1 MKKSVLSIGAVL
13 LMGGLGSAHAVY
25 YFGAGSAFTHL
36 VTGEVAAD
44 KLVQSAGGT
53 GHMLY
58 VPYYSVQG
66 ASASYINI
74 TNTDDQNGKAVKVR
88 FRGAANSDDV
98 LDFTLFLSPR
108 DVWTARITKDK
119 QGRATLS
126 TEDKSCTLPAIPASG
141 QPFSD
146 LRLGGY
152 LSASAKL
159 SHTREGY
166 VEILNMADIPP
177 EVAGKE
183 SALYK
188 AIKHNSAG
196 KPGDCNASA
205 VQEKLISVPTVA
217 ATAADVQA
225 AGLYAPTGKLM
236 GSWAITNTSKVAMYG
251 GAMPAVQAIKES
263 TGANGYGNII
273 FSPQVGSP
281 TQHITVNHQ
290 TSDPLLTGNLVQTLW
305 FDLPDMSTP
314 LIAGFDSRPNAQVAS
329 IGILRN
335 KVVNEYAAD
344 AANSVP
350 MTTDWVFSQPTRRY
364 YAALD
369 YKASANDAKI
379 VWTNEVR
386 AGAAAATMVTNAPAV
401 SNNAYAGL
409 TKVTKDELGA
419 FACLPVIVGTVDR
432 EERTA
437 SAGASFSPGNQASVC
452 GEVFTLSFG
461 GESVLGAELTNVP
474 ATSVGKEGWGYVTI
488 GSAGSSISIPMVGF
502 SATSVYAPNIGN
514 FGLTLPYRW

>member
-1 MKKSVLSIGAVL
+1 MLFRS
-13 LMGGLGSAHAVY
+13 
-25 YFGAGSAFTHL
+25 
-36 VTGEVAAD
+36 VAA
-44 KLVQSAGGT
+44 
-53 GHMLY
+53 
-58 VPYYSVQG
+58 
-66 ASASYINI
+66 I
-74 TNTDDQNGKAVKVR
+74 
-88 FRGAANSDDV
+88 
-98 LDFTLFLSPR
+98 
-108 DVWTARITKDK
+108 
-119 QGRATLS
+119 
-126 TEDKSCTLPAIPASG
+126 
-141 QPFSD
+141 
-146 LRLGGY
+146 
-152 LSASAKL
+152 
-159 SHTREGY
+159 
-166 VEILNMADIPP
+166 
-177 EVAGKE
+177 
-183 SALYK
+183 
-188 AIKHNSAG
+188 
-196 KPGDCNASA
+196 
-205 VQEKLISVPTVA
+205 
-217 ATAADVQA
+217 AADVQA

-281 TQHITVNHQ
+281 TQHITVNEQ

-314 LIAGFDSRPNAQVAS
+314 LIAGFNGRPNEQVAS

-409 TKVTKDELGA
+409 TKVTKGELGA

-437 SAGASFSPGNQASVC
+437 SAGASFSPGNQAN
-452 GEVFTLSFG
+452 G
-461 GESVLGAELTNVP
+461 
-474 ATSVGKEGWGYVTI
+474 
-488 GSAGSSISIPMVGF
+488 
-502 SATSVYAPNIGN
+502 
-514 FGLTLPYRW
+514 